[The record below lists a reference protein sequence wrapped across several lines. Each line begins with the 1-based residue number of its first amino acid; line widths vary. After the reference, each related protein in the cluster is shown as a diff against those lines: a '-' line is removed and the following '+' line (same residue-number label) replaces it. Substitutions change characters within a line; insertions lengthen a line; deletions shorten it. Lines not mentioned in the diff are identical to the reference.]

1 MTTYQLPAF
10 LLGTALVATV
20 VSAHDFWLQPDTF
33 TPAVNKPAALSLHV
47 GDHFVSEGEKA
58 HQKKGTVS
66 LKLFSS
72 GDAIDLD
79 ARDGDKPAVRFTP
92 KKAGVHFV
100 ALERDAKLITLEAK
114 KFNSYLEEE
123 GLDDV
128 LAARKK
134 AGESDR
140 SGRERYR
147 RYIKSYLRAGDKTD
161 DAWKKRAGHK
171 LEIVPL
177 SDPTGPKKKG
187 TFAVRVLFDDKAL
200 SEVKVTAFSRDGD
213 KVMTRTA
220 RTTAKG
226 EASWKLAESGIHLVR
241 LVFMRRAKD
250 DREADWHS
258 WWAAMTFEV
267 N

>member
-1 MTTYQLPAF
+1 MLRPI
-10 LLGTALVATV
+10 LGVIACVAV
-20 VSAHDFWLQPDTF
+20 AAGASAHDFWLQPDTF

-47 GDHFVSEGEKA
+47 GDHFVSEKELA
-58 HQKKGTVS
+58 HQKKPTVS
-66 LKLFSS
+66 LKLFSA
-72 GDAIDLD
+72 GNVIDHDAKE
-79 ARDGDKPAVRFTP
+79 GDKPAVRFTP
-92 KKAGVHFV
+92 KKAGIYFV
-100 ALERDAKLITLEAK
+100 ALERDAKLIALEAK

-134 AGESDR
+134 DGESDR

-147 RYIKSYLRAGDKTD
+147 RYVKCYLRAGGKAD
-161 DAWKKRAGHK
+161 DTWKKRAGHK

-177 SDPTGPKKKG
+177 SDPTGLKKKD
-187 TFAVRVLFDDKAL
+187 TFAVRVLFDDRPL
-200 SEVKVTAFSRDGD
+200 SDVKVTAFSRDGD
-213 KVMTRTA
+213 KVMARSA

-226 EASWKLAESGIHLVR
+226 EASFKLGESGVHLVR
-241 LVFMRRAKD
+241 LVFMQRAKD
-250 DREADWHS
+250 DREADGHS